1 MSLEKDT
8 LHVVIRLPF
17 KRPQGFIEPPQIR
30 WTDEMEQ
37 RLRQYMS
44 QKYTD
49 WNYIAEQLEVPVSY
63 LVRHAAFIYETQLR
77 GIHQQLRMNDKSTT
91 PPPAQRQSSKRSTP
105 RSSETVDDQSTPT
118 PTPDNTKP
126 VKDDAMMLST
136 ISNVEPRVPPI
147 ASVVEESLYKS
158 SLQSSRSYYS
168 AEQSL
173 EDDQEDD
180 EEDGDEDFAKQ
191 FEQLQMEE
199 PAFLPV
205 KRNDT
210 SSFALGNA
218 RRRQVGRS
226 DEETSRSTIS
236 LESSNASVTQSAL
249 EDALLSRLNHGSKMS
264 SMAMS
269 KR

>member
-1 MSLEKDT
+1 MINQHQHQHQIIQNQVCWMTKNDA
-8 LHVVIRLPF
+8 H
-17 KRPQGFIEPPQIR
+17 IEPGC
-30 WTDEMEQ
+30 
-37 RLRQYMS
+37 L
-44 QKYTD
+44 
-49 WNYIAEQLEVPVSY
+49 
-63 LVRHAAFIYETQLR
+63 
-77 GIHQQLRMNDKSTT
+77 
-91 PPPAQRQSSKRSTP
+91 
-105 RSSETVDDQSTPT
+105 
-118 PTPDNTKP
+118 

-226 DEETSRSTIS
+226 DEEATRSTIS
-236 LESSNASVTQSAL
+236 LGMF
-249 EDALLSRLNHGSKMS
+249 LLQEMGYGFL
-264 SMAMS
+264 
-269 KR
+269 